1 MVDELE
7 AKSPLVPTNFC
18 IWPSLCAILC
28 AWLCFFFFPSSLN
41 VISFNSYFF
50 IFPSTLDLV
59 ISKWKIYIFESW
71 FFIFTFIILFSSF
84 ASLLIFFDSSLETF
98 FKYAHILS
106 HARKH
111 IFDFQTL
118 ITMNAF
124 KKVKQCCIEFKHHI
138 KLAQFSTSKGNFIK
152 FWHFK

>member
-1 MVDELE
+1 MSLKQKAPWFPPTFVFG
-7 AKSPLVPTNFC
+7 PLFVLYCVHDFV
-18 IWPSLCAILC
+18 
-28 AWLCFFFFPSSLN
+28 FFFFPSSLN